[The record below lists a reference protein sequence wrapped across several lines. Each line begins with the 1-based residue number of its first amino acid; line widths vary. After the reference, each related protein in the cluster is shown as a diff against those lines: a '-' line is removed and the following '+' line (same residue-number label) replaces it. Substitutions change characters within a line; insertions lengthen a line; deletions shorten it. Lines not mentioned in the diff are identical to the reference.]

1 MTVVFLCRGGLFTE
15 AGAVILRQIVIMFII
30 LLIGLGCSMKGL
42 ITKDGNKQL
51 SKVALYIVNPL
62 LIFMSYQKEYSKHLL
77 HGLLWS
83 FLLSG
88 ITFAVM
94 IVLSNLFIS
103 KKREEYSLERFSAVY
118 SNCGFIGIPLIRGI
132 YGDEGVL
139 YLTAFITLFNV
150 LVWTH
155 GYMTMSESRDM
166 KSFVKAATS
175 PSVIAVFIGL
185 FFYLAQIRLPDML
198 NTSLQYVSDMNTPL
212 AMLIAGS
219 AAAQTN
225 VLKALKNEGLY
236 IVSGCKLVVLPLIAF
251 AAVYFIP
258 APHMVKMV
266 VLIASACPV
275 ATTGTMFAIQFDKN
289 PERCSEFFAVTTL
302 LSGLTL
308 PFVTMLG
315 EMI

>member
-1 MTVVFLCRGGLFTE
+1 MG
-15 AGAVILRQIVIMFII
+15 AGVVILKQIVIMFII
-30 LLIGLGCSMKGL
+30 LLIGLLCSLKGL
-42 ITKDGNKQL
+42 ITKEGNKQL

-62 LIFMSYQKEYSKHLL
+62 LIFMSYQSEYSARLL
-77 HGLLWS
+77 KGLLWS

-88 ITFAVM
+88 ISFGVM
-94 IVLSNLFIS
+94 IALSTLIIS
-103 KKREEYSLERFSAVY
+103 KKRPEHSLERFSAVY

-139 YLTAFITLFNV
+139 YLTAYITLFNI

-155 GYMTMSESRDM
+155 GYMTMKESRDF
-166 KSFVKAATS
+166 KSFIKAATS
-175 PSVIAVFIGL
+175 PSVIAVFVGL
-185 FFYLAQIRLPDML
+185 IFYLMQIRLPEIL
-198 NTSLQYVSDMNTPL
+198 HTSLQYVSDMNTPL

-225 VLKALKNEGLY
+225 VLKALKNKGLY
-236 IVSGCKLVVLPLIAF
+236 MVCAYKLFLLPIVAF
-251 AAVYFIP
+251 ALVHFLP

-289 PERCSEFFAVTTL
+289 PERCSEFFAVSTL

-308 PFVTMLG
+308 PLVTMLG
-315 EMI
+315 EMF

>member
-1 MTVVFLCRGGLFTE
+1 MG
-15 AGAVILRQIVIMFII
+15 AGVVILKQIVIMFII
-30 LLIGLGCSMKGL
+30 LLIGLWCSLKGL
-42 ITKDGNKQL
+42 ITKEGNKQL

-62 LIFMSYQKEYSKHLL
+62 LIFMSYQSEYSSKLL
-77 HGLLWS
+77 RGLMWS

-88 ITFAVM
+88 ITFGVA
-94 IVLSNLFIS
+94 IALSTLLIS
-103 KKREEYSLERFSAVY
+103 KKRPEHSLERFSAVY

-139 YLTAFITLFNV
+139 YLTAYITLFNI

-155 GYMTMSESRDM
+155 GYMTMKESRDF
-166 KSFVKAATS
+166 KSFIKAATS

-185 FFYLAQIRLPDML
+185 IFYLMQIRLPEIL
-198 NTSLQYVSDMNTPL
+198 HTSLQYVSDMNTPL

-225 VLKALKNEGLY
+225 VLKALKNKGLY
-236 IVSGCKLVVLPLIAF
+236 MVCAYKLFLLPIVAF
-251 AAVYFIP
+251 ALVQFLP

-302 LSGLTL
+302 LSGVTL
-308 PFVTMLG
+308 PLVTMLG
-315 EMI
+315 EMF